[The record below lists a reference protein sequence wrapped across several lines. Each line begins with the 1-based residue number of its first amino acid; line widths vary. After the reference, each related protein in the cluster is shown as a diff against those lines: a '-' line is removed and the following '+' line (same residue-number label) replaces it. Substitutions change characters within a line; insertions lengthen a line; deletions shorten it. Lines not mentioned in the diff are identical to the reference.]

1 MINEI
6 FEGPENKKIREE
18 NFFFKMR
25 PEIVQNFKVWRLLFN
40 FFQIFLKVL
49 AKFRIIEVSASRK
62 LH

>member
-6 FEGPENKKIREE
+6 FEGGQKIKNKRRE
-18 NFFFKMR
+18 FFFKMR